1 MITIAHVITG
11 LRKNGAETMLYKL
24 LQQTDR
30 SQFSVRVFTLLAP
43 PGPLAERI
51 QALGIPVDA
60 LGISRGVPNPMAIWR
75 LAGALRDMRPD
86 LVQTWMYHA
95 DLVGGLAAKL
105 ASIRLPVLWNI
116 RQSTFDPNRSRRRTI
131 GVARLCAR
139 LSGHLP
145 HAIICCSENARRVHV
160 ALGYDDSKIQ
170 VIPNGFDPVAFQP
183 DPEARTALRA
193 ELGLSPDTPLIGMV
207 ARYDPQ
213 KDHQTVVAAATRL
226 HARMPNVHFV
236 LCGNGV
242 DQTNA
247 ELTGWITSAGL
258 NHMCHLL
265 GERNDVAR
273 VTAALDLAT
282 LSSAYGEGFPN
293 VLGEAMACEVPCV
306 ATDVGDSAHVV
317 GDTGR
322 IVPARDAD
330 ALAGAWSDLLTAGD
344 DERKT
349 LGERAR
355 CRILENFSISRVT
368 HSYEA
373 VYRSVVASTFGARQ
387 PLPNVP

>member
-60 LGISRGVPNPMAIWR
+60 LGISRGVPNPMAIWH

-86 LVQTWMYHA
+86 LVQTCMYHA

-116 RQSTFDPNRSRRRTI
+116 RQSTFDPDHSRRRTI

-139 LSGHLP
+139 LSSHLP
-145 HAIICCSENARRVHV
+145 HAIICCSETARRVHV
-160 ALGYDDSKIQ
+160 DLGYDESKIQ
-170 VIPNGFDPVAFQP
+170 VIPNGFDPVAFHP

-193 ELGLSPDTPLIGMV
+193 ELGLNADTPLIGVV
-207 ARYDPQ
+207 ARNDRQ
-213 KDHQTVVAAATRL
+213 KDHQTFVAAAARL
-226 HARMPNVHFV
+226 HTRMPNVHFV

-242 DQTNA
+242 DQSNA
-247 ELTGWITSAGL
+247 ELTGWVNGAGL
-258 NHMCHLL
+258 SDRCHLL

-317 GDTGR
+317 GDAGR

-330 ALAGAWSDLLTAGD
+330 ALARAWGELLTAGNE
-344 DERKT
+344 ERKA
-349 LGERAR
+349 LGQRAR
-355 CRILENFSISRVT
+355 RRVIENFSISRVT
-368 HSYEA
+368 HAYEA
-373 VYRSVVASTFGARQ
+373 AYRSVVDSTFSSRQ
-387 PLPNVP
+387 PLPDVP

>member
-51 QALGIPVDA
+51 EALGIPVDA

-105 ASIRLPVLWNI
+105 ASLRLPVLWNI
-116 RQSTFDPNRSRRRTI
+116 RQSTFDPDHSRRRTI

-145 HAIICCSENARRVHV
+145 HAIICCSETARSVHV
-160 ALGYDDSKIQ
+160 ALGYDESKIQ
-170 VIPNGFDPVAFQP
+170 VIPNGFDPAAFRP
-183 DPEARTALRA
+183 DPEARAALRA
-193 ELGLSPDTPLIGMV
+193 ELRLSADTPLIGIV
-207 ARYDPQ
+207 ARYDRQ
-213 KDHQTVVAAATRL
+213 KDHQTFVAAAARL

-242 DQTNA
+242 DQSNA
-247 ELTGWITSAGL
+247 ELMGWVTGAGL
-258 NHMCHLL
+258 THQCHLL

-317 GDTGR
+317 GDTGS
-322 IVPARDAD
+322 IVPARDPD
-330 ALAGAWSDLLTAGD
+330 ALAGAWGELLTAGN
-344 DERKT
+344 DELEA
-349 LGERAR
+349 LGQRAR
-355 CRILENFSISRVT
+355 RRVLEHFSISRVT
-368 HSYEA
+368 HAYEA
-373 VYRSVVASTFGARQ
+373 AYRSVVDSTPGSRQ
-387 PLPNVP
+387 PLPDVP